1 MRGVSGALV
10 LVAALAS
17 SVFVIAPADAA
28 GRPSSH
34 LVTPHKLTCVA
45 TMSNAKP
52 KLNTS
57 VFVLVHS
64 QARTHVVARVY
75 FRHHTAQKS
84 SVTSKF
90 GTSRIGVKVG
100 QAVRGYKVN
109 VIVDVAA
116 RGATARCGTSF
127 TPG

>member
-1 MRGVSGALV
+1 
-10 LVAALAS
+10 
-17 SVFVIAPADAA
+17 
-28 GRPSSH
+28 
-34 LVTPHKLTCVA
+34 
-45 TMSNAKP
+45 MSNAKP